1 MEIRLLTPSDA
12 PLFQTVRLQALKEQP
27 DAFAATYE
35 ETAAQSVEHVA
46 KRLSPTPESF
56 VIGAFQDKQLVGNVG
71 FKREKGKK
79 LRHKAVIWGM
89 YVVPEVRRHGVG
101 KALLKEIIARAREM
115 EGLEQL
121 MLTVNAENEP
131 ARRLYRSMGFCVFA
145 TEPRA
150 MKEGNRYVDEDH
162 MILFLNATP
171 IGGQAARLTGPA
183 MRCAPDGRST
193 MHLYTGAGTGDSG
206 VPDPSVDPR
215 AVHRGRTIHFK
226 SGANMSGYKWM
237 EDGSIANRVIRLPR
251 TDSGVVKET

>member
-150 MKEGNRYVDEDH
+150 MKEGNRYVDEDRPYDFVFKRH
-162 MILFLNATP
+162 AHRWASCPTHRAGYAMCTRWSINNAP
-171 IGGQAARLTGPA
+171 
-183 MRCAPDGRST
+183 
-193 MHLYTGAGTGDSG
+193 
-206 VPDPSVDPR
+206 
-215 AVHRGRTIHFK
+215 VHGC
-226 SGANMSGYKWM
+226 G
-237 EDGSIANRVIRLPR
+237 NR
-251 TDSGVVKET
+251 